1 MKKLSC
7 SMMKALLIC
16 FTVFMLAGC
25 GKKEP
30 TPGDVVGTWTCYD
43 NSIHGNDVIYV
54 INSNG
59 TMSTSV
65 DGKFTLEST
74 YTVTDNTIRT
84 VWRNPN
90 GAIES
95 CSWTFEI
102 TEDSLTLTA
111 SDGSVRTYY
120 KQ

>member
-7 SMMKALLIC
+7 SMMKALLIS

-54 INSNG
+54 INSIR
-59 TMSTSV
+59 SV
-65 DGKFTLEST
+65 LFGEIP
-74 YTVTDNTIRT
+74 TVQ
-84 VWRNPN
+84 
-90 GAIES
+90 
-95 CSWTFEI
+95 
-102 TEDSLTLTA
+102 SLHARGRLKSRKTA
-111 SDGSVRTYY
+111 
-120 KQ
+120 